1 MTRLVLLPV
10 CCAMPRSGRRRSALA
25 ASDAWIAD
33 LTRHDSIA
41 EMAAAVLREAP
52 VERFALAGLSMGG
65 YVAQEI
71 VRQAPRRVERLALL
85 DTRARPDEPEET
97 QRRHAL
103 MELAQR
109 EGGFAPVTNRM
120 LPLLVHPAR
129 VKDEPLVRTIREMA
143 ERVGLAAYLRQQS
156 AIIARPDFRPLLPSI
171 RCPTLVLCGRQ
182 DALTPVVFHQEIAA
196 AIPGAELEVIEACG
210 HLSTLERPAEVNAA
224 LRAWLG
230 VEGRGVRREEGG
242 RSEGGREEREEGGDR
257 EAASASRYAARMSGD
272 VRTVAEGLSE
282 ARFVLCQDPAAA
294 RLPHSSAPSRPP
306 LLTPHA
312 FPRYHPRLH
321 TSAWKSDNGRHQP
334 PGARARHR
342 ERLRGAGRGQQ
353 ADPAG
358 QGHHLVLHRPAR
370 LPYAGQHPGRGGEGD
385 PRGQARLH
393 ALGRDRRAARGGC
406 QVPRQLARPRG
417 QPGRRGG
424 GRGRQAVHRLHH
436 PVDHRLRRRA
446 TR

>member
-1 MTRLVLLPV
+1 LILLPGLL
-10 CCAMPRSGRRRSALA
+10 CDAALWA
-25 ASDAWIAD
+25 PQVGALSDDANPWIAD

-85 DTRARPDEPEET
+85 DTRARPDEPDET

-224 LRAWLG
+224 LRAWL
-230 VEGRGVRREEGG
+230 
-242 RSEGGREEREEGGDR
+242 
-257 EAASASRYAARMSGD
+257 AS
-272 VRTVAEGLSE
+272 
-282 ARFVLCQDPAAA
+282 
-294 RLPHSSAPSRPP
+294 
-306 LLTPHA
+306 
-312 FPRYHPRLH
+312 
-321 TSAWKSDNGRHQP
+321 
-334 PGARARHR
+334 
-342 ERLRGAGRGQQ
+342 
-353 ADPAG
+353 
-358 QGHHLVLHRPAR
+358 
-370 LPYAGQHPGRGGEGD
+370 
-385 PRGQARLH
+385 
-393 ALGRDRRAARGGC
+393 
-406 QVPRQLARPRG
+406 
-417 QPGRRGG
+417 
-424 GRGRQAVHRLHH
+424 
-436 PVDHRLRRRA
+436 
-446 TR
+446 